1 MAAEPV
7 FVSGATAIPSKF
19 QSFTRNINDKSQ
31 AKLLLYSRVRASQK
45 HSMDDKNNVYKQLG
59 LFSLKKNIEDTVLRA
74 EMLAP
79 TALEHEEARRIKQEE
94 MIHECNLWED
104 PAKSNEILIK
114 LAGSAKAI
122 DALKDLKYKAEEA
135 KLISQLV
142 EMEAINYRL
151 FKQAYTASLDVRKLL
166 DQYEM
171 SRLLKGP
178 YDKQGACVVIRAGSK
193 GLNHEIWKEE
203 LLNMYVKW
211 AEKLGYKGRLVEKH
225 TSMHGGIESATIE
238 FEFECAYGYLS
249 GERGIHHKINSQ
261 NGSVHHEV
269 TTAYVDV
276 VPLFLG
282 TGFDFQIDDE
292 ELIVSCSPS
301 LLRDGKSRTELTVC
315 LQHIPTGISV
325 QSSGER
331 SHFANKVKA
340 HNRLKAKLLVIAEEQ
355 KVCDVSSIRR
365 ADIVDEWQKETRR
378 YVSQPYKLVQD
389 VRTGIEL
396 PDLNSILDG
405 NINTLI
411 GAHINI
417 RHTE

>member
-1 MAAEPV
+1 MT
-7 FVSGATAIPSKF
+7 SHKPSF
-19 QSFTRNINDKSQ
+19 FYTRESELHKNILWMTKTMST
-31 AKLLLYSRVRASQK
+31 
-45 HSMDDKNNVYKQLG
+45 NNW
-59 LFSLKKNIEDTVLRA
+59 NIEDTVLRA

-114 LAGSAKAI
+114 LGGSAKAI

-193 GLNHEIWKEE
+193 GLNHEIWREE

-269 TTAYVDV
+269 TTACVDV

-282 TGFDFQIDDE
+282 TSFDFQIDDE

>member
-31 AKLLLYSRVRASQK
+31 AKLLLCSRVRASQK
-45 HSMDDKNNVYKQLG
+45 HSMDDRNNVYKQLG

-122 DALKDLKYKAEEA
+122 DALKDLKYK
-135 KLISQLV
+135 LV

-193 GLNHEIWKEE
+193 GLNHEIWREE

-225 TSMHGGIESATIE
+225 TSMHGGIESVTIE

-269 TTAYVDV
+269 TTACVDV

-282 TGFDFQIDDE
+282 TGFDFQIDDK

-331 SHFANKVKA
+331 SLFANKVKA

-365 ADIVDEWQKETRR
+365 ADIVDVWQKETRR